1 MASTGPASQ
10 SSSLSQSTGSGPLAR
25 VGLDGSLGQNV
36 ALADARRS
44 ILQQFG
50 AKKDGNMDLGQ
61 VIWTLVNDSYGNMPA
76 LQMAKD
82 AYNRRQFHQ
91 RFFLLFLFF

>member
-61 VIWTLVNDSYGNMPA
+61 VIWTLVSDSYGNMPA
-76 LQMAKD
+76 LGV
-82 AYNRRQFHQ
+82 R
-91 RFFLLFLFF
+91 FLLISPYKY

>member
-50 AKKDGNMDLGQ
+50 AKKDGYMVLGQ
-61 VIWTLVNDSYGNMPA
+61 VSWTLVSDSYGKHGTKCFRNFVNIAMVIQFGSNM
-76 LQMAKD
+76 LVT
-82 AYNRRQFHQ
+82 
-91 RFFLLFLFF
+91 L